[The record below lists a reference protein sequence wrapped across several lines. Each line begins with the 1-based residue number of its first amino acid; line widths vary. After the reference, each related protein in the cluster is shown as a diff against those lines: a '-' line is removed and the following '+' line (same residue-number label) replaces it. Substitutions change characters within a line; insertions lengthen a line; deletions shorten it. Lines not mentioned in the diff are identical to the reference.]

1 MKKLTQRV
9 KENEETNDMSQTK
22 EQVKTPQTDLN
33 EVEIR
38 DLSERVFKIMV
49 IKLFIKVR
57 RSMHEHSENFN
68 EEM

>member
-33 EVEIR
+33 EW
-38 DLSERVFKIMV
+38 K
-49 IKLFIKVR
+49 
-57 RSMHEHSENFN
+57 
-68 EEM
+68 

>member
-9 KENEETNDMSQTK
+9 KENEETNDVSQTK

-38 DLSERVFKIMV
+38 DLSERVFKIIV
-49 IKLFIKVR
+49 IKLFVKVR
-57 RSMHEHSENFN
+57 RSMHEHRENFN
-68 EEM
+68 EET